1 MDMSLVNNI
10 VTIHI
15 QLTWL
20 IGALV
25 IVVLVAFI
33 SKKR

>member
-1 MDMSLVNNI
+1 VDG
-10 VTIHI
+10 T

-25 IVVLVAFI
+25 LALWVVGAYNRLVGSA
-33 SKKR
+33 RYGLR